1 MEVRTAAIMAKFATN
16 FLFSFLGGM
25 FGEKATLCDDVI
37 FDATVWRSEPMRG
50 EQKRPAQICFYR
62 RTTIS
67 TTPNK

>member
-37 FDATVWRSEPMRG
+37 CNVTVRWREPLRG
-50 EQKRPAQICFYR
+50 EQKRQ
-62 RTTIS
+62 S
-67 TTPNK
+67 